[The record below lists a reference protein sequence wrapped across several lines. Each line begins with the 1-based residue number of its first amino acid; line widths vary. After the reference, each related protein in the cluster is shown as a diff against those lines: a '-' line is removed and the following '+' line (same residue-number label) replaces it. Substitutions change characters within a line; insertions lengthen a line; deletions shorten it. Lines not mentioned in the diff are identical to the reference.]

1 MPSKPIVID
10 QFLQSSFDALLK
22 LHEAPPTVEQKCP
35 VVRDKLESVLA
46 RLDRLKDALWNEP
59 QHERWAKLF
68 E

>member
-1 MPSKPIVID
+1 MSSKPIVID

-22 LHEAPPTVEQKCP
+22 LREVPPTDEQKHL

-46 RLDRLKDALWNEP
+46 RLDRLKDAPWNEP
-59 QHERWAKLF
+59 QHERWVKLF